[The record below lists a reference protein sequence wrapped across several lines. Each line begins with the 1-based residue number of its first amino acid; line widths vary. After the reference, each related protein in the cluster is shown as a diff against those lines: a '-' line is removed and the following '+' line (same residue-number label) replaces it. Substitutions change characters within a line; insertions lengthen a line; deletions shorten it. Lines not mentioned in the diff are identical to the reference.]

1 MKGWGVH
8 IIGSGIC
15 LPGEPVSSAELQERW
30 GLSFDVHMVESKIG
44 IRHRHIAPDH
54 LATSHLAAEA
64 AREALAQAGITAAQL
79 DRILLGTSTPDYTNT
94 AASCA
99 VQHLLGATCPVGD
112 TNESC
117 SSFLYALDQGIRL
130 IATGAQYVCVIGADI
145 KSRFVRRTD
154 PTFAPLFGD
163 GAGAVVLAKGNADSG
178 CMHIRLFADGSG
190 LQHIYVP
197 AGGSAMPP
205 SAETVRRELHGTVM
219 TVSGKTMVDTAAQI
233 MADNG
238 LRALEAC
245 GMKPADV
252 DLFIPHQA
260 NYLIMREA
268 AERIGIPLEKMMST
282 IHQTGNTISATLPIA
297 WHMARTSGRIQSG
310 NKILFATAASGLTGG
325 AMVYIEP

>member
-1 MKGWGVH
+1 MKSWGVH

-15 LPGEPVSSAELQERW
+15 LPGDPVNSAALQERW
-30 GLSFDVHMVESKIG
+30 AMHFDVRMVEEKIG

-64 AREALAQAGITAAQL
+64 ARLALADAGITAAQL

-99 VQHLLGATCPVGD
+99 VQHLLGATCAVGD
-112 TNESC
+112 TNASC
-117 SSFLYALDQGIRL
+117 AGFLYALDQGIRL

-145 KSRFVRRTD
+145 KSRFVRHND

-163 GAGAVVLAKGNADSG
+163 GAGAVILKAGDTQAG

-190 LQHIYVP
+190 LTNIYVP
-197 AGGSAMPP
+197 AGGSVLP
-205 SAETVRRELHGTVM
+205 SSIETVQQGLHGTHM

-233 MADNG
+233 MANNS

-245 GMKPADV
+245 GMTAEDV

-268 AERIGIPLEKMMST
+268 ARRIGIPVEKMMST
-282 IHQTGNTISATLPIA
+282 IGDTGNTISATLPIA
-297 WHMARTSGRIQSG
+297 WHMARQQGRVQSG
-310 NKILFATAASGLTGG
+310 SRILWATAASGLTGG
-325 AMVYIEP
+325 AMVYIVP